1 MLTLLHT
8 EDDLMR
14 LDMLLVAGIGAVLL
28 GAFTLAPTLAQND
41 PVSTEQLA
49 LTSQKETTLSRRLL
63 MNSIGANNDIIHDI
77 LDGALPMDDLELR
90 GRLQAISAMLYAFPN
105 LYRVEAN
112 PYSEAGE
119 QSDPA
124 HVSLANEKVWEEFE
138 TYKQLSYDAYYKAQE
153 AADAPPELVLTRVE
167 ELEVMCDG
175 CHEVYRKPFA
185 YFDFDRV
192 EDFIE

>member
-1 MLTLLHT
+1 
-8 EDDLMR
+8 MR
-14 LDMLLVAGIGAVLL
+14 WDMLLVGSL
-28 GAFTLAPTLAQND
+28 GALLFGATSLVPTLAQNAPAPAD
-41 PVSTEQLA
+41 QLA
-49 LTSQKETTLSRRLL
+49 LTSQQETTLGRRLL

-105 LYRVEAN
+105 LYRAQAN

-119 QSDPA
+119 RSDPA
-124 HVSLANEKVWEEFE
+124 HVSLANAAVWEEFE
-138 TYKQLSYDAYYKAQE
+138 TFKLLSYDAYYKAQE
-153 AADAPPELVLTRVE
+153 AADAPPDQILARVE
-167 ELEVMCDG
+167 ELEVMCEG
-175 CHEVYRKPFA
+175 CHEAYRKPFA